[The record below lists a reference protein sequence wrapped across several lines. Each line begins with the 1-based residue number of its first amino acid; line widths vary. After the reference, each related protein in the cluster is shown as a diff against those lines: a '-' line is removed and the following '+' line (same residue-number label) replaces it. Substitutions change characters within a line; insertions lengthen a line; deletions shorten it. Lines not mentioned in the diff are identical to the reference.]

1 MIGERIKR
9 ARAAAGLSMQAL
21 GEQVGISANMVKKY
35 EHDQSMPSSGVLLKL
50 ATALSVRTEYFFR
63 PAQVTLGEV
72 EYRKKASASA
82 KLLKKIES
90 DVVDQAERWLALKN
104 VWPNFPI
111 ASFNYHPD
119 VPVVS
124 TLDAVEQVAAKVRTD
139 WQLGMNP
146 LPDLIDLLESK
157 GVLVIVSNVPQTDK
171 FDGLQ
176 AKISGQPIVVVS
188 SHWPGCRQRF
198 TLAHE
203 LGHLVLHGLL
213 DESIDEEMACNR
225 FASAFLLPEV
235 GLFQHLGERRSNVD
249 PKELYFLKH
258 EYGLS
263 MAACLYRSADLGVI
277 TEEKKRQIFIQ
288 FSKNGWRKQEPG
300 NPYPQ
305 EQTLLFEQLV
315 YRALAEGIVS
325 ESKAAELLQMS
336 VMALHKQRQ
345 MLTEAV

>member
-50 ATALSVRTEYFFR
+50 ATALSVHTEYFFR

-157 GVLVIVSNVPQTDK
+157 GILVIVSKLKNLMGYKPKYQGSQLLLCLLIGQV
-171 FDGLQ
+171 
-176 AKISGQPIVVVS
+176 AASG
-188 SHWPGCRQRF
+188 SHWRMNLA
-198 TLAHE
+198 TLFYMAYSMNP
-203 LGHLVLHGLL
+203 LTKRWPATALLLHFY
-213 DESIDEEMACNR
+213 C
-225 FASAFLLPEV
+225 
-235 GLFQHLGERRSNVD
+235 
-249 PKELYFLKH
+249 LK
-258 EYGLS
+258 
-263 MAACLYRSADLGVI
+263 
-277 TEEKKRQIFIQ
+277 
-288 FSKNGWRKQEPG
+288 
-300 NPYPQ
+300 
-305 EQTLLFEQLV
+305 
-315 YRALAEGIVS
+315 
-325 ESKAAELLQMS
+325 
-336 VMALHKQRQ
+336 
-345 MLTEAV
+345 